1 MYFTFTFPRL
11 PCTGCQACQ
20 AGTRWQWDG
29 GWRGWGRRWGA
40 PPAIDKKYFDFPQIC
55 CWPVQKR
62 DSSVKLTLLTCTEAL
77 ARGRMWRKRRKNVK
91 AICPWCWSLLVCFF
105 KWALTFDLDNCN
117 VDKSR
122 KTLMWKWCECA
133 VGCCS
138 KPVYAVLCVIEPG
151 CICFKLKSSQ
161 SVTNIFS
168 MKVKMIR
175 IQNWICR
182 RLNCPQIWG
191 QLEKTTFRE
200 LLLKPNWFLDPCGK
214 GTNWCELGLELVM
227 RSCHAV
233 IGSWGWSR
241 GLVNGQWPMQW

>member
-1 MYFTFTFPRL
+1 MKLISSREFLQMTF
-11 PCTGCQACQ
+11 
-20 AGTRWQWDG
+20 
-29 GWRGWGRRWGA
+29 
-40 PPAIDKKYFDFPQIC
+40 
-55 CWPVQKR
+55 
-62 DSSVKLTLLTCTEAL
+62 
-77 ARGRMWRKRRKNVK
+77 N
-91 AICPWCWSLLVCFF
+91 
-105 KWALTFDLDNCN
+105 LDNCN

-122 KTLMWKWCECA
+122 KTLMWKWCVCTVA
-133 VGCCS
+133 CCS
-138 KPVYAVLCVIEPG
+138 KPVYVVLCVIEPG
-151 CICFKLKSSQ
+151 CICFKLKTSQ

-200 LLLKPNWFLDPCGK
+200 LLLKPNWFLDPGGK

-233 IGSWGWSR
+233 IGSWGWSMTNAMVTNMR
-241 GLVNGQWPMQW
+241 SLGRSSGYLWCQSLQAITQEYELLGDLKQWQSVITYKVR